1 MIDEKELVEFL
12 KKNLKIKQEKIERY
26 HDMAPDGTYLS
37 TRIYLGEE
45 FIASVSMDI
54 N

>member
-1 MIDEKELVEFL
+1 MIDEKELVKYL
-12 KKNLKIKQEKIERY
+12 KDNLKIKQEVIDRY

-45 FIASVSMDI
+45 FITSASMDI
-54 N
+54 K